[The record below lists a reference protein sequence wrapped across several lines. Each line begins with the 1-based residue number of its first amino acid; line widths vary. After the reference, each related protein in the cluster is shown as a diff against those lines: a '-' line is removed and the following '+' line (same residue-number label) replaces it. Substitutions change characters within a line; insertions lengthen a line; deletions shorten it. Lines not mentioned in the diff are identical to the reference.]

1 MNTVVGIFNSFADAK
16 RAAAMLQS
24 LGVAENR
31 ISVLSPQTPENE
43 IETKVP
49 TSETEQPG
57 MGTAVGGAVG
67 GALGVAGGLHAGMVA
82 ATALVPGVGPVFA
95 VGLIGAALLG
105 IGGAA
110 AGAAAGTAIE
120 EGLAQGLPRDELYL
134 YEDAL
139 RHGRSVVFAITDNHE
154 LAERAR
160 VELERAGA
168 ESIDAAREQ
177 WWIGLRDA
185 EEAHYSKQG
194 GNFNLDEAAY
204 RLGFEA
210 ALHPDRRGKTYEN
223 TLASLKTRYADS
235 CALEA
240 FRRGYER
247 GQGYQRSVEE
257 KNRIDVSS
265 NRRAA

>member
-16 RAAAMLQS
+16 RAAAMLRS
-24 LGVAENR
+24 LGVDDKH

-43 IETKVP
+43 IETEIP

-67 GALGVAGGLHAGMVA
+67 GALGVAGGLQAGMVA
-82 ATALVPGVGPVFA
+82 ATALVPGVGPVFTL
-95 VGLIGAALLG
+95 GLIGAALLG

-110 AGAAAGTAIE
+110 AGAAAGMALE
-120 EGLAQGLPRDELYL
+120 EGLATGLPRDELYL

-139 RHGRSVVFAITDNHE
+139 RHGRSVVFAITDNDE

-185 EEAHYSKQG
+185 EGAHYSSQG

-235 CALEA
+235 CALDA
-240 FRRGYER
+240 FRRGFER
-247 GQGYQRSVEE
+247 GQAYQHSVEE
-257 KNRIDVSS
+257 NNKIEVAS